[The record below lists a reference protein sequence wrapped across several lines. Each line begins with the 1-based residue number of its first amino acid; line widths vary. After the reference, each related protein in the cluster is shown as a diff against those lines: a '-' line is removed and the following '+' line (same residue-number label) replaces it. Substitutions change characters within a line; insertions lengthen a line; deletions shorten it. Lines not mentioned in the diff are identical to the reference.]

1 MRPPPASVSEQPGA
15 VSVVPPAPGRSWRLL
30 SPAVLSWI
38 LFDFA
43 TTVFSYVVLTRYF
56 NEWIVIERG
65 QPDAVIGLMG
75 ASVSI
80 LLVFTLP
87 TLGALSDRIGRHK
100 PFLTAFTLAA
110 IGGTA
115 ALGLVDS
122 VLVALLVAGV
132 AIFAFN
138 SAEAQYHPLLA
149 SVAPSERRSLVSGL
163 GVGVG
168 YVGAFVALYL
178 LGSIVADGD
187 NQAAFLP
194 TAALYLA
201 FALPCI
207 VLVRDHRRTPGQ
219 VDPAPAGGGRA
230 GNRLTLARLPLSAA
244 SQVLASVRAAW
255 GRPHGRLLLAR
266 FLYVDAIATVIAFM
280 TVYARRTGDFSSS
293 ELDLLIGISI
303 GFAIVGAIAAG
314 LLVERLGPRNV
325 LLVTLLGVVAAL
337 LVTAV
342 SGLSAVLWVVGP
354 IVGVALGSVSAS
366 DRVFLLRLIPPNRR
380 GEDFALYALVGKL
393 SNGFGPLVLWGGTI
407 FLLSNVLAAAST
419 FTASRV
425 AICVLAMA
433 ALAGAWL
440 VRPLPNPR
448 ATDPDPVA
456 GAARPS

>member
-1 MRPPPASVSEQPGA
+1 MRPPPSVSEQPGA
-15 VSVVPPAPGRSWRLL
+15 VSVAPPAPGRSWRLL

-43 TTVFSYVVLTRYF
+43 TTIFSYVVLTRYF

-80 LLVFTLP
+80 LLVFALP
-87 TLGALSDRIGRHK
+87 TLGALSDRLGRHK

-115 ALGLVDS
+115 ALGVVDS
-122 VLVALLVAGV
+122 VLVALIVAGV

-149 SVAPSERRSLVSGL
+149 SVAPPDRRSLVSGI

-178 LGSIVADGD
+178 LGAIVADGD

-207 VLVRDHRRTPGQ
+207 VLVRDRTARR
-219 VDPAPAGGGRA
+219 VEPAPAGGGR
-230 GNRLTLARLPLSAA
+230 LPLNAA
-244 SQVLASVRAAW
+244 SQALASVRAAW

-280 TVYARRTGDFSSS
+280 TVYARRTGDFSSG

-337 LVTAV
+337 LVVAV

-407 FLLSNVLAAAST
+407 FLLTNVLAAAST

-456 GAARPS
+456 GTARS